1 MSLSIQ
7 KMVSDGT
14 LSTIVLGVQYLQR
27 NDVYVRIAG
36 VETPQ
41 SGAPSGYTWSFLDN
55 STIRVLP
62 VVPAGVEVV
71 VYRRTDL
78 GAMYNIYNQNAQ
90 FDESTIDENNQ
101 QLLYISQEYF
111 EQGIP
116 AQLIDSVEY
125 VREDTVNMYYRLKL
139 SDGSY
144 TAEFPIPKGGAAGF
158 EALRRSYADA
168 GLTLVDG
175 SFEDGGVLTN
185 VTDILLHK
193 VSGVAYSWSGA
204 LPKIVAAGT
213 LPSSDVK
220 FVSKKES
227 FIRTQLSSAVGAA
240 MVAWVGGEAGKL
252 KKTLEERF
260 NSAFIVDFAT
270 EYLTMEEIAQIKIDY
285 TVGTLNQKPTV
296 DITARL
302 IQAIADLGGSHDTT
316 VAYLYEPA
324 KVLQMPSG
332 AMGVNLNLLERF
344 LVSKNNINIRG
355 AGMFNTR
362 LCHIGTGHAQE
373 MFRFKEAYACGLSH
387 MTLDGGMPWRP
398 DGTETYGVDVPLVID
413 QCAHFYS
420 EGLNLCNYRHRGLQ
434 AIHLWES
441 YFDDFR
447 CFNGGWLRTGTT
459 RAPGGIFFDDYLK
472 ESTTFS
478 GSESN
483 QVYFGKYAFSGVG
496 AVYHFISPCF
506 NIHFNHV
513 VSEGMTFNSGYI
525 PNGMNVAKVVVDG
538 GSAGVVVGHAWY
550 YFHDQPI
557 IAAQQAVLFDFTNA
571 GPGCKFDNQVV
582 IQEIPV
588 GSSNL
593 LEVSTFANN
602 ASAYPVTVNASISDA
617 NCTTLFGNA
626 AAGALLQGDI
636 FYRKDTART
645 IENWM
650 GTYGPSNFIG
660 TVTMST
666 GAFNGTPPVVYQYD
680 GRSVTLS
687 AIDGSGSFAEY
698 KCRAIA
704 NFNGATGTSRMQKG
718 ITVTKQSTGTY
729 SATFDKQMPDANYS
743 ICHALQK
750 ASSNTDSFDIASMT
764 QNGFTFVVKNSAGAL
779 VDASI
784 ICLSVFR

>member
-1 MSLSIQ
+1 MAYDTGNPVPSTDAKDFVDNCENLDKAVNSL
-7 KMVSDGT
+7 D
-14 LSTIVLGVQYLQR
+14 STFQDR
-27 NDVYVRIAG
+27 
-36 VETPQ
+36 
-41 SGAPSGYTWSFLDN
+41 
-55 STIRVLP
+55 
-62 VVPAGVEVV
+62 
-71 VYRRTDL
+71 L
-78 GAMYNIYNQNAQ
+78 GATR
-90 FDESTIDENNQ
+90 STWE
-101 QLLYISQEYF
+101 
-111 EQGIP
+111 GI
-116 AQLIDSVEY
+116 A
-125 VREDTVNMYYRLKL
+125 KGL
-139 SDGSY
+139 SFFNVG
-144 TAEFPIPKGGAAGF
+144 TFAAGF
-158 EALRRSYADA
+158 
-168 GLTLVDG
+168 T
-175 SFEDGGVLTN
+175 LTN
-185 VTDILLHK
+185 SRQTLTYDGHE
-193 VSGVAYSWSGA
+193 YSWSGGF
-204 LPKIVAAGT
+204 PIGGKVVAAGST
-213 LPSSDVK
+213 PTPLGAGGWIDRSDVTLR
-220 FVSKKES
+220 SE
-227 FIRTQLSSAVGAA
+227 LASSAGAA
-240 MVAWVGGEAGKL
+240 LVSWQGGEAYKL

-260 NSAFIVDFAT
+260 KSAFVVDFAT
-270 EYLTMEEIAQIKIDY
+270 EYLTMEEIEQIKIDY

-302 IQAIADLGGSHDTT
+302 IQAIADLGSSHDITT
-316 VAYLYEPA
+316 AYLYEPA
-324 KVLQMPSG
+324 KILQLPDG
-332 AMGVNLNLLERF
+332 AMGLNLAAMSRV
-344 LVSKNNINIRG
+344 LVDRNNINIRG

-373 MFRFKEAYACGLSH
+373 MIRFKEAYACGLSH

-398 DGTETYGVDVPLVID
+398 NGTETYGVDVPLVLD

-420 EGLNLCNYRHRGLQ
+420 EGLNICNYRHRGLQ

-472 ESTTFS
+472 ESTAFS

-496 AVYHFISPCF
+496 ATYHFVSPCF

-513 VSEGMTFNSGYI
+513 VSEGMSFTSGYI
-525 PNGMNVAKVVVDG
+525 PSGVNYPKAVVDG
-538 GSAGVVVGHAWY
+538 GSAGVVVDHAWY

-602 ASAYPVTVNASISDA
+602 TSAYPVTVNASISDK

-636 FYRKDTART
+636 FYRKDTTRT

-660 TVTMST
+660 KVTMST
-666 GAFNGTPPVVYQYD
+666 GAFNGTPPVVHQYD

-704 NFNGATGTSRMQKG
+704 NFNGSASGGTRMGKG
-718 ITVTKQSTGTY
+718 ITVTRTGVGTY
-729 SATFDKQMPDANYS
+729 SATFTAAMPDANYAVNLS
-743 ICHALQK
+743 FVK
-750 ASSNTDSFDIASMT
+750 VASVTDAIEIASMSPASFS
-764 QNGFTFVVKNSAGAL
+764 FTIRDSSGTL
-779 VDASI
+779 HDSST
-784 ICLSVFR
+784 ICVSVFR